1 MWMPVRRL
9 RGATYSRS
17 SLMKREP
24 QIMSSELG
32 RGFTVIQDSD
42 GDDFSL
48 GILQPPQRPTHPYQV
63 RGSDRFAECLRVLLG
78 LGGVV
83 LYCLAERRF
92 ADAIPA
98 LLGVIACAL
107 AETED
112 HWRNRLGT
120 LLVTLA
126 CFAVAAFAVEQ
137 LLPYP
142 PLFA

>member
-1 MWMPVRRL
+1 MLMRVSLPPASLIDTWRRL
-9 RGATYSRS
+9 
-17 SLMKREP
+17 
-24 QIMSSELG
+24 
-32 RGFTVIQDSD
+32 
-42 GDDFSL
+42 
-48 GILQPPQRPTHPYQV
+48 

-83 LYCLAERRF
+83 LYCLAEGRF

-112 HWRNRLGT
+112 HWRSRLAT

-126 CFAVAAFAVEQ
+126 CYAVAAGAVQ
-137 LLPYP
+137 LLLPHP
-142 PLFA
+142 ALFALG